1 MRPWQEQ
8 RGLRSRRMGDYN
20 EQYSAAIAR
29 CDTTA
34 KDNGHP
40 LDMWYHVSEELH
52 ASLCVI
58 CGAMVWVT
66 RPGHEKR
73 WRVGGASLEQECLE
87 EDWRV
92 EPGAYSGLQ

>member
-1 MRPWQEQ
+1 LRPWQKQ
-8 RGLRSRRMGDYN
+8 HGFRSRRMGDN
-20 EQYSAAIAR
+20 NKQYSAAIAR

-34 KDNGHP
+34 KDNGHT
-40 LDMWYHVSEELH
+40 LDVWYDVSEELH

-66 RPGHEKR
+66 RPGQEKR
-73 WRVGGASLEQECLE
+73 WRVGGAALEQECLE

-92 EPGAYSGLQ
+92 EPGT

>member
-8 RGLRSRRMGDYN
+8 HGLRSRRMGDNN
-20 EQYSAAIAR
+20 EQYSAAIAG
-29 CDTTA
+29 CEATA
-34 KDNGHP
+34 KDNGHT
-40 LDMWYHVSEELH
+40 LDVWYHVSEELH

-73 WRVGGASLEQECLE
+73 WRVGGAALEQECPE
-87 EDWRV
+87 EDRSL
-92 EPGAYSGLQ
+92 ESGAYSGLQ